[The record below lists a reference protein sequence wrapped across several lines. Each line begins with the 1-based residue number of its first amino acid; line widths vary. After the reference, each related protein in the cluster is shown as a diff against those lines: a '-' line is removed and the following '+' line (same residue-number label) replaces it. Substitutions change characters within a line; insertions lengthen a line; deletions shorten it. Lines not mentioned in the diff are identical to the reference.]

1 VPGQSGEP
9 KARGAKDDGQVRPT
23 SVKVVSTAAEK
34 TLVKI
39 TLTEG
44 RNRIVRRTMEAVG
57 HPVRRLS
64 RTAIG
69 PVRLGNLKV
78 GEFRELTRDELGA
91 LLDLTGG

>member
-1 VPGQSGEP
+1 M
-9 KARGAKDDGQVRPT
+9 
-23 SVKVVSTAAEK
+23 VSSAAEK
-34 TLVKI
+34 TLVRI

-57 HPVRRLS
+57 HPVRELS

-78 GEFRELTRDELGA
+78 GEFRELTRDELGD
-91 LLDLTGG
+91 LLDLTNS